1 MIGEERR
8 ERVRGDSSQTWL
20 RNCCKWCNMYVRYR
34 SFEAKKISHY
44 FEYNR
49 FVFPFFE
56 DEQMERVEKKRGE

>member
-1 MIGEERR
+1 VTVVKLG
-8 ERVRGDSSQTWL
+8 
-20 RNCCKWCNMYVRYR
+20 YVIAASGATCTYVTGHLKQ
-34 SFEAKKISHY
+34 KKISHY

>member
-1 MIGEERR
+1 MTVVKLG
-8 ERVRGDSSQTWL
+8 
-20 RNCCKWCNMYVRYR
+20 YVIAASGATCTYVTGHLKQ
-34 SFEAKKISHY
+34 KKISHY